1 MRNKSPAQ
9 LFLKTRGVVL
19 LGRGDIKARK
29 NQKSGQVEDAI
40 FPFYINKK
48 QRTRRAKKHAII
60 PYKRTYKENMCIK
73 TTFIKCSSGLDMYTI
88 TGFGRTSPVCQ
99 KKRHI
104 TCTFI
109 LIQCEMTAPRLTRLD
124 MLFCYPNSKR
134 HRPHWT
140 GCLRHE
146 SSD

>member
-1 MRNKSPAQ
+1 VRNKSPAQ

-99 KKRHI
+99 KKKTYNMYIHSNTMRDDSAK
-104 TCTFI
+104 TYKTRYA
-109 LIQCEMTAPRLTRLD
+109 LLLPKQQETPPTLDRL
-124 MLFCYPNSKR
+124 P
-134 HRPHWT
+134 
-140 GCLRHE
+140 
-146 SSD
+146 SSRE